1 MTKLTENDTFNGLQ
15 RAINAARDC
24 NGMNEPDDLASARP
38 SVWLIFVWLAVC
50 AVMAMLLTACGA
62 GIDDADELYGPPAA
76 LADVK
81 PAKPCPVNVSA
92 CHPDPTGG

>member
-1 MTKLTENDTFNGLQ
+1 
-15 RAINAARDC
+15 
-24 NGMNEPDDLASARP
+24 
-38 SVWLIFVWLAVC
+38 
-50 AVMAMLLTACGA
+50 MAMVLAACGA

-92 CHPDPTGG
+92 CHPEPTGG